1 MERLKIG
8 ICGWGNVATGLFNT
22 VNKNKELIKLNGNLE
37 IEIVVIGARRD
48 NPKCDP
54 GKTKIER
61 DIFDVIENDIDVVVE
76 LIGGVEVARELILK
90 AIKNK
95 KHVITANKAV
105 IFHHGDEIKKEA
117 NLNGVKFLYESSVC
131 AGTPIIKLLSE
142 ELSANNITKIAGMLN
157 GTSNFILSNM
167 EEGEDFEPTLQLA
180 QKKGY
185 AEPDPTFDIEG
196 MDAAHKIGILSSL
209 AFGTALPP
217 EDFYIEGI
225 SKIDKI
231 DFKYSIEMGYTI
243 KHLAVSKMNSN
254 NIELRV
260 HPVLIKLNSYLANL
274 KGVRNGIEVET
285 DLLGTLHI
293 AGSGAGQ
300 EATASGLISDLVHL
314 ANSNL
319 NSSSNEIE
327 TIPEIIDFSSLSFQ
341 YYFYIEAEDI
351 PGVMASITSMFAKK
365 KIGIESIVQKENLKD
380 NRVPIVIISDPFMEK
395 NHDELVKN
403 ILIRSSSEKLCHV
416 LSSKSQTSSS
426 L

>member
-22 VNKNKELIKLNGNLE
+22 VNKNKELIKLHGNLE

-142 ELSANNITKIAGMLN
+142 ELSANNISKIAGMLN

-351 PGVMASITSMFAKK
+351 PGVMASITSMFAQK

-403 ILIRSSSEKLCHV
+403 ILNLNSVNKVRSIRIESY
-416 LSSKSQTSSS
+416 
-426 L
+426 

>member
-61 DIFDVIENDIDVVVE
+61 DIFDVIGNDIDVVIE
-76 LIGGVEVARELILK
+76 LIGGVEEARELILK

-217 EDFYIEGI
+217 KDFYIEGI

-231 DFKYSIEMGYTI
+231 DFKYAIEMGYTI

-319 NSSSNEIE
+319 NSLSKEIKI
-327 TIPEIIDFSSLSFQ
+327 IPEIIDFSSLSFQ

-351 PGVMASITSMFAKK
+351 PGVMASITSMFAQK
-365 KIGIESIVQKENLKD
+365 KIGIESIVQKENLKE
-380 NRVPIVIISDPFMEK
+380 NRVPIVIISDPFIEK

-403 ILIRSSSEKLCHV
+403 ILNLNSVNKVRSIRIESY
-416 LSSKSQTSSS
+416 
-426 L
+426 

>member
-157 GTSNFILSNM
+157 GTSNFILSNI

-319 NSSSNEIE
+319 NFSSNEIE

-351 PGVMASITSMFAKK
+351 PGVMASITSMFAQK

-403 ILIRSSSEKLCHV
+403 ILNLNSVNKVRSIRIESY
-416 LSSKSQTSSS
+416 
-426 L
+426 

>member
-1 MERLKIG
+1 MELLKIG

-319 NSSSNEIE
+319 NCSSNEIE

-351 PGVMASITSMFAKK
+351 PGVMASITSMFAQK

-380 NRVPIVIISDPFMEK
+380 NRVPIVIISDPFIEK

-403 ILIRSSSEKLCHV
+403 ILNLNSVNKVRSIRIESY
-416 LSSKSQTSSS
+416 
-426 L
+426 

>member
-22 VNKNKELIKLNGNLE
+22 VNKNKELIKLHGNLE
-37 IEIVVIGARRD
+37 IEIIVIGARRD

-54 GKTKIER
+54 GKAKIER

-319 NSSSNEIE
+319 NSSSIEIE

-351 PGVMASITSMFAKK
+351 PGVMASITSMFAQK

-403 ILIRSSSEKLCHV
+403 ILNLNSVNKVRSIRIESY
-416 LSSKSQTSSS
+416 
-426 L
+426 

>member
-319 NSSSNEIE
+319 NCSSNEIE

-351 PGVMASITSMFAKK
+351 PGVMASITSMFAQK

-403 ILIRSSSEKLCHV
+403 ILNLNSVNKVRSIRIESY
-416 LSSKSQTSSS
+416 
-426 L
+426 

>member
-319 NSSSNEIE
+319 NFSSNEIE

-351 PGVMASITSMFAKK
+351 PGVMASITSMFAQK

-403 ILIRSSSEKLCHV
+403 ILNLNSVNKVRSIRIESY
-416 LSSKSQTSSS
+416 
-426 L
+426 